1 MTKALLTHDWRQGL
15 RCGNKV
21 KTFERLWSQWMGN
34 KKKPVPTQWND
45 NKSSKKNSIPAA
57 ESHIN
62 RIYLPWTRAGIYQ
75 ADKWA

>member
-1 MTKALLTHDWRQGL
+1 MTGDRDWDVGIKSRPL
-15 RCGNKV
+15 KDCDLS
-21 KTFERLWSQWMGN
+21 EWEI